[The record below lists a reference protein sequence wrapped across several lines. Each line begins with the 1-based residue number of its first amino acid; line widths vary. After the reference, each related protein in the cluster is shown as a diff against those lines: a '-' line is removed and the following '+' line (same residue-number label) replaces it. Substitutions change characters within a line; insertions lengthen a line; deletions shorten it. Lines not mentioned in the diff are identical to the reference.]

1 MARLAAYVHVVDP
14 ETNSYVELAPG
25 SDVPEWAEKAITNP
39 NAWEDGAA
47 PGIVDAEDADPAIR
61 PSNGAS
67 RAAWVEYLATQG
79 VEVDASAG
87 RNELIAL
94 SDVHDAE
101 VVAAAE
107 AQAEADAAAQ
117 Q

>member
-1 MARLAAYVHVVDP
+1 MARLAAYVHVLNP
-14 ETNSYVELAPG
+14 ETSQYVELAPG

-47 PGIVDAEDADPAIR
+47 PGIVDSEDADPATR

-67 RAAWVEYLATQG
+67 RAAWVEYLATQS
-79 VEVDASAG
+79 VEAPAEAG
-87 RNELIAL
+87 RNDLIVL
-94 SDVHDAE
+94 SDTHDAE
-101 VVAAAE
+101 VAAAAAAE
-107 AQAEADAAAQ
+107 AALVAQ